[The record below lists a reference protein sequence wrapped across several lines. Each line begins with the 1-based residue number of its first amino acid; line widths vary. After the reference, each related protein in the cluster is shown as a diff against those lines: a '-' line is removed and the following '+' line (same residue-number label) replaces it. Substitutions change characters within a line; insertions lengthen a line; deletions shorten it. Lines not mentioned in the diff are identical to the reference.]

1 MTTPTEPL
9 QFDVAED
16 VAQSAP
22 AAAGTGDV
30 RCVACQFPGPLRS
43 YFDVNGKPLCE
54 RCKDALLAHE
64 SRPHLGTFLKASF
77 LGLCGAAI
85 GAGLFYGIVA
95 LTGYQLGLVSIVVG
109 LLVGFA
115 VRRGSGGRGGRRYQV
130 LAVGL
135 TYAAICSTYL
145 PFIFKELATRKASAQ
160 TAAQTT
166 GNQGTTEM
174 QGAAAE
180 QGTTAEPPGEPMTL
194 VQFLG
199 GVAFLAAL
207 TLALPFLG
215 GVNNIMGL
223 IIIAIALWEAWKVNR
238 KVPLVVSGPLA
249 VGAPT
254 NG

>member
-1 MTTPTEPL
+1 MTTPTEL

-16 VAQSAP
+16 VAQSA
-22 AAAGTGDV
+22 ASTGEV
-30 RCVACQFPGPLRS
+30 RCLSCSSPLTS
-43 YFDVNGKPLCE
+43 YFDINGKPACA

-64 SRPHLGTFLKASF
+64 ARPHLASFTKASL
-77 LGLCGAAI
+77 LGLCGAAV
-85 GAGLFYGIVA
+85 GAGLFYAIVA

-145 PFIFKELATRKASAQ
+145 PFVFKEIGSREASAQ
-160 TAAQTT
+160 TTAQAT
-166 GNQGTTEM
+166 GGQGVSGTEA
-174 QGAAAE
+174 G
-180 QGTTAEPPGEPMTL
+180 TAESAATAPPAERVTFG
-194 VQFLG
+194 QFLRALVVFAG
-199 GVAFLAAL
+199 L

-215 GVNNIMGL
+215 GVDNIMGL

-238 KVPLVVSGPLA
+238 KVPLVISGPLA